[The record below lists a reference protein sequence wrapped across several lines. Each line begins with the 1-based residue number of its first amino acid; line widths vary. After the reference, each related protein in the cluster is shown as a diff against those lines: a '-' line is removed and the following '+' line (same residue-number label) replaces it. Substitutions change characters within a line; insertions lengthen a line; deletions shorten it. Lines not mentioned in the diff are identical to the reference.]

1 MSINKLVSPELKD
14 IKSGD
19 LIAWTGTKG
28 FYNKLIRLAT
38 LSEYTHVG
46 IAVIENG
53 KLYVVEATRPVV
65 RKVELSGMTPFYHI
79 PMGVVVDTVL
89 TKVLED
95 FIGKKYS
102 LLQAALSV
110 FNIYINDD
118 KWYCTELCY
127 EFYKKAGYE
136 FDKRLTPTKFVKQAV
151 SYGDVINNI
160 EIV

>member
-1 MSINKLVSPELKD
+1 MKLNNPELKD

-19 LIAWTGTKG
+19 LIAWTGRRG
-28 FYNKLIRLAT
+28 FYNQLIRLVT

-65 RKVELSGMTPFYHI
+65 RKVELASKTPFYHI

-89 TKVLED
+89 TNLLEQ
-95 FIGKKYS
+95 FIGKQYS
-102 LLQAALSV
+102 MLQAMLSV

-127 EFYKKAGYE
+127 EFYKKAGIE
-136 FDKRLTPTKFVKQAV
+136 FNKRLTPTKFVRQAI
-151 SYGDVINNI
+151 SYGNVINNI
-160 EIV
+160 EV

>member
-1 MSINKLVSPELKD
+1 MKLENPKLKD

-19 LIAWTGTKG
+19 LIAWTSNKG
-28 FYNKLIRLAT
+28 FYNKLIRLVT

-65 RKVELSGMTPFYHI
+65 RKVELVGRAPFHHI

-89 TKVLED
+89 SKVLDD
-95 FIGKKYS
+95 FIGKEYS
-102 LLQAALSV
+102 IVQAALSV

-118 KWYCTELCY
+118 KWYCTEQCY
-127 EFYKKAGYE
+127 EFYKRAGIE
-136 FDKRLTPTKFVKQAV
+136 FDKRLTPTKFVRQAI
-151 SYGDVINNI
+151 SYSNVINNI
-160 EIV
+160 EI

>member
-1 MSINKLVSPELKD
+1 MKLENPKLKD

-28 FYNKLIRLAT
+28 FYNKLIRFVT

-65 RKVELSGMTPFYHI
+65 RKVELVGRAPFHHI

-89 TKVLED
+89 SKVLKD
-95 FIGKKYS
+95 FIGKEYS
-102 LLQAALSV
+102 IVQAALSV
-110 FNIYINDD
+110 FNIYIDICPSIYWKENE
-118 KWYCTELCY
+118 YC
-127 EFYKKAGYE
+127 
-136 FDKRLTPTKFVKQAV
+136 
-151 SYGDVINNI
+151 
-160 EIV
+160 

>member
-1 MSINKLVSPELKD
+1 MVLIKPRLKD

-28 FYNKLIRLAT
+28 FYNKLIRLVT

-65 RKVELSGMTPFYHI
+65 RKVELSGRTPFHHI
-79 PMGVVVDTVL
+79 PMGVIVDTKL
-89 TKVLED
+89 NSILNQ
-95 FIGKKYS
+95 FIVKKYS
-102 LLQAALSV
+102 IVQAMLSI

-118 KWYCTELCY
+118 IWYCTELCY
-127 EFYKKAGYE
+127 EFYLKAGIE
-136 FDKRLTPTKFVKQAV
+136 FDKRLTPTRFVKQAI
-151 SYGDVINNI
+151 SYGNVINNI
-160 EIV
+160 EI

>member
-1 MSINKLVSPELKD
+1 MKLENPKLKD

-19 LIAWTGTKG
+19 LIAWTSNKG
-28 FYNKLIRLAT
+28 FYNKLIRLVT

-65 RKVELSGMTPFYHI
+65 RKVELVGRAPFHHI

-89 TKVLED
+89 SKVLKD
-95 FIGKKYS
+95 FIGKEYS
-102 LLQAALSV
+102 IVQAALSV

-127 EFYKKAGYE
+127 EFYKKAGIE
-136 FDKRLTPTKFVKQAV
+136 FNKRLTPTRFVKQAI
-151 SYGDVINNI
+151 SYGNVINNI
-160 EIV
+160 EII

>member
-1 MSINKLVSPELKD
+1 MKLNNPRLEN

-19 LIAWTGTKG
+19 LIAWTSNKG

-46 IAVIENG
+46 IAIIENG

-65 RKVELSGMTPFYHI
+65 RKVELSNRSPFYHI
-79 PMGVVVDTVL
+79 PMGVVVDTKL
-89 TKVLED
+89 TSILNQ

-102 LLQAALSV
+102 MLQAMLSV

-127 EFYKKAGYE
+127 EFYLKAGIE
-136 FDKRLTPTKFVKQAV
+136 FDKRLTPTKFVKQAI
-151 SYGDVINNI
+151 SYGNVINNI
-160 EIV
+160 EI

>member
-1 MSINKLVSPELKD
+1 MKLNNPKLKD

-19 LIAWTGTKG
+19 LIAWTSNKG
-28 FYNKLIRLAT
+28 FYNKLIRLTT

-65 RKVELSGMTPFYHI
+65 RKVELSSRTPFYHI
-79 PMGVVVDTVL
+79 PMGVIVDTVL

-95 FIGKKYS
+95 FIGKQYS
-102 LLQAALSV
+102 IIQAMLSV

-127 EFYKKAGYE
+127 EFYKKAGIE
-136 FDKRLTPTKFVKQAV
+136 FDKRLTPTKFVKQAI
-151 SYGDVINNI
+151 SYSDVINNI
-160 EIV
+160 EN